1 MQMHHDLPLN
11 RYFQSSIVYKNG
23 RRDYHYFGYRLRLR
37 FFAKKKLKKT
47 HQAKPHA
54 ESEQTADVGDE
65 RRPGHPLV
73 ADDVR
78 RKRVLGSTLK
88 IFLLRH

>member
-1 MQMHHDLPLN
+1 MGDVTIPILATNCDCVFLQ
-11 RYFQSSIVYKNG
+11 
-23 RRDYHYFGYRLRLR
+23 
-37 FFAKKKLKKT
+37 KKLKKT